1 MMKPVEPHKQLK
13 IPTDADRRRARR
25 RGFLRNPYVLWAAL
39 CYGIVTAVLLAY
51 LRQTPVYSSSMALV
65 LPGSGSSNSVRLNEV
80 GHVSSSTQS
89 PYSSA
94 TFNPRVNYREILK
107 SREVLNAAATEVA
120 LPVEVFGLPRIK
132 LTEQTSILS
141 VELRAPSGTLAQAK
155 ALALYAAFQDH
166 LDALRKDE
174 AQRRDESIMKVLDQ
188 YIERVNVTRRA
199 LVEFQQRSLLVS
211 EEQLQQHTRHLS
223 ELRSQIHS
231 AQAEE
236 QHLRNM
242 VAQLSYDLGVSPD
255 LAGRAFKLQTD
266 AQFVGHLKELDESAK
281 QISEFSSVWGRNHPK
296 VKASETRLVKA
307 EKAAYDRSATI
318 LGMGH
323 AQMLHT
329 VNLNASP
336 QRANLFKDLI
346 GSYAQVQGIHARVD
360 DLRLTEQ
367 RLQDELRI
375 LAREA
380 TELKRLQRE
389 HDLAEAVY
397 TSAAAELEAGKADI
411 FASYPVVQLMTAPN
425 DPMQKTSPS
434 LKVAAAGGVLGYLFI
449 SAVLIIIWQ
458 RAFLLARLLNRS

>member
-1 MMKPVEPHKQLK
+1 MNPVEAHKQLK

-25 RGFLRNPYVLWAAL
+25 RQFLRNPYLLWAAV
-39 CYGIVTAVLLAY
+39 CYGLVTAVLLVY
-51 LRQTPVYSSSMALV
+51 LRQTPMYSSSMALV

-107 SREVLNAAATEVA
+107 SREVLKTAASAVE
-120 LPVEVFGLPRIK
+120 LPLEVFGLPRIK

-141 VELRAPSGTLAQAK
+141 VELRAPSGSLAQAK
-155 ALALYAAFQDH
+155 ALALYDAFQDH

-231 AQAEE
+231 SQAEE

-336 QRANLFKDLI
+336 QRANLFKELI

-425 DPMQKTSPS
+425 DPLQKTSPS
-434 LKVAAAGGVLGYLFI
+434 LKVAAAGAILGYVFI

-458 RAFLLARLLNRS
+458 REFLLARLLNRS